1 MRSRIPSALAL
12 PGNGGKS
19 FRRSVGRTNGKQE
32 IEAFDGA
39 GANINSDGTH
49 FWPYGLNYN
58 SEGNTESY
66 RRHVLMVAAF
76 RKDMGIQ

>member
-1 MRSRIPSALAL
+1 MGANLS
-12 PGNGGKS
+12 GGVW
-19 FRRSVGRTNGKQE
+19 VGTNGKQQ
-32 IEAFDGA
+32 IEAFYGA

-49 FWPYGLNYN
+49 FWPYGLNYD